1 MLDKK
6 ALDVQVL
13 HVAPLTSI
21 ADYLVIGSAESDRQ
35 TRAIADSVADALSR
49 VGQRPLSLEGTTSGQ
64 WVLIDFG
71 DVVAHVFRQ
80 DTRSHYALERLWS
93 DAQSIPGSRRM
104 RRLRLA
110 TPKRRHDPE
119 GDFTED
125 GLGHVQTADHHFPH
139 QRRRVHLQL
148 FPRTEPRNGRHPYRA
163 WRRV

>member
-35 TRAIADSVADALSR
+35 TRAIADSVVETLSR

-93 DAQSIPGSRRM
+93 DARSIPIPGNVSTSTAPLTRHVIQKTTSRKM
-104 RRLRLA
+104 I
-110 TPKRRHDPE
+110 
-119 GDFTED
+119 
-125 GLGHVQTADHHFPH
+125 
-139 QRRRVHLQL
+139 
-148 FPRTEPRNGRHPYRA
+148 
-163 WRRV
+163 

>member
-6 ALDVQVL
+6 AVDVQVL

-35 TRAIADSVADALSR
+35 TRAIADSVADVLSR

-71 DVVAHVFRQ
+71 DVVAHVFRH

-93 DAQSIPGSRRM
+93 DARSVPIPDNASTST
-104 RRLRLA
+104 A
-110 TPKRRHDPE
+110 TPKRQVILKTTSRKM
-119 GDFTED
+119 
-125 GLGHVQTADHHFPH
+125 V
-139 QRRRVHLQL
+139 
-148 FPRTEPRNGRHPYRA
+148 
-163 WRRV
+163 

>member
-35 TRAIADSVADALSR
+35 TRAIADFVADVLAR
-49 VGQRPLSLEGTTSGQ
+49 VGERPLSLEGTTSGQ

-93 DAQSIPGSRRM
+93 DAQQIPVPGEASVPIVAAKGRM
-104 RRLRLA
+104 TQKA
-110 TPKRRHDPE
+110 TSQKM
-119 GDFTED
+119 
-125 GLGHVQTADHHFPH
+125 V
-139 QRRRVHLQL
+139 
-148 FPRTEPRNGRHPYRA
+148 
-163 WRRV
+163 

>member
-13 HVAPLTSI
+13 HVAPLTSL

-35 TRAIADSVADALSR
+35 TRAIADSVADVLAH

-71 DVVAHVFRQ
+71 DVVAHVFKQ

-93 DAQSIPGSRRM
+93 DARQIPVPGEASAPIATAKGRM
-104 RRLRLA
+104 TQKA
-110 TPKRRHDPE
+110 TSQKM
-119 GDFTED
+119 
-125 GLGHVQTADHHFPH
+125 V
-139 QRRRVHLQL
+139 
-148 FPRTEPRNGRHPYRA
+148 
-163 WRRV
+163 

>member
-35 TRAIADSVADALSR
+35 TRAIADSIADVLSR
-49 VGQRPLSLEGTTSGQ
+49 DGQRPLSLEGTTSGQ

-71 DVVAHVFRQ
+71 DVVAHVFRH

-93 DAQSIPGSRRM
+93 DARSIPVPDNAPTPTIAPKSPMIQKATSRKM
-104 RRLRLA
+104 
-110 TPKRRHDPE
+110 
-119 GDFTED
+119 
-125 GLGHVQTADHHFPH
+125 V
-139 QRRRVHLQL
+139 
-148 FPRTEPRNGRHPYRA
+148 
-163 WRRV
+163 

>member
-35 TRAIADSVADALSR
+35 TRALADSVTETLSR

-71 DVVAHVFRQ
+71 DVVAHVFRH
-80 DTRSHYALERLWS
+80 DTRSHYTLERLWS
-93 DAQSIPGSRRM
+93 DARSIPIPDNVSAST
-104 RRLRLA
+104 A
-110 TPKRRHDPE
+110 TPKRRVIQKATSPKM
-119 GDFTED
+119 
-125 GLGHVQTADHHFPH
+125 V
-139 QRRRVHLQL
+139 
-148 FPRTEPRNGRHPYRA
+148 
-163 WRRV
+163 

>member
-35 TRAIADSVADALSR
+35 TRAIADSVADVLAR
-49 VGQRPLSLEGTTSGQ
+49 VGERPLSLEGTTSGQ

-93 DAQSIPGSRRM
+93 DAQQIPVPGEASVPIAAAKGRM
-104 RRLRLA
+104 TQKA
-110 TPKRRHDPE
+110 TSQKM
-119 GDFTED
+119 
-125 GLGHVQTADHHFPH
+125 V
-139 QRRRVHLQL
+139 
-148 FPRTEPRNGRHPYRA
+148 
-163 WRRV
+163 

>member
-35 TRAIADSVADALSR
+35 TRAIADSVAEALLR
-49 VGQRPLSLEGTTSGQ
+49 MGQRPLSLEGTTSGQ

-93 DAQSIPGSRRM
+93 DAQQIPVSDEKSAPIAAAKGRITQK
-104 RRLRLA
+104 A
-110 TPKRRHDPE
+110 TAQKM
-119 GDFTED
+119 
-125 GLGHVQTADHHFPH
+125 V
-139 QRRRVHLQL
+139 
-148 FPRTEPRNGRHPYRA
+148 
-163 WRRV
+163 

>member
-35 TRAIADSVADALSR
+35 TRAIADSVVDALSR
-49 VGQRPLSLEGTTSGQ
+49 VNQRPLSLEGTTSGQ

-80 DTRSHYALERLWS
+80 DARSHYALERLWS
-93 DAQSIPGSRRM
+93 DARNIPIPDETPTP
-104 RRLRLA
+104 A
-110 TPKRRHDPE
+110 TVAQ
-119 GDFTED
+119 G
-125 GLGHVQTADHHFPH
+125 
-139 QRRRVHLQL
+139 
-148 FPRTEPRNGRHPYRA
+148 RTIQKA
-163 WRRV
+163 TSQKMV

>member
-35 TRAIADSVADALSR
+35 TRAIADSVVDALSR
-49 VGQRPLSLEGTTSGQ
+49 VNQRPLSLEGTTSGQ

-80 DTRSHYALERLWS
+80 DARLHYALERLWS
-93 DAQSIPGSRRM
+93 DARNIPIPDETPAP
-104 RRLRLA
+104 A
-110 TPKRRHDPE
+110 TATKGR
-119 GDFTED
+119 T
-125 GLGHVQTADHHFPH
+125 VQKATS
-139 QRRRVHLQL
+139 QKMV
-148 FPRTEPRNGRHPYRA
+148 
-163 WRRV
+163 